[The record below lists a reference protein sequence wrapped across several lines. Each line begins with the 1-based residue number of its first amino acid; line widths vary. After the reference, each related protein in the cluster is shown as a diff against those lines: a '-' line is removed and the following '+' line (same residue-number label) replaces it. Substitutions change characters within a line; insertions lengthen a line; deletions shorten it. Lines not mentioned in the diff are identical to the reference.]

1 MIEKIN
7 TNSINTKTSPQSK
20 NPQFGGLGDAIL
32 SGIQL
37 CETNPMVNVAVL
49 DLSTDIIPRTARET
63 KTNVFAGFEAFRRES
78 SGLIVNCLLPSL
90 IVLGIAKMFQKVTM
104 GHKTKMG
111 SCWANEETINTVAN
125 YWENA
130 KGQDS
135 IKIRNTITNIL
146 EQTYGL
152 DGSEIK
158 EIGQE
163 AKYIKKASR
172 YLEFAVKSKNPKLTK
187 KLAQRAFEYLSSQTH
202 ISENIKIGSKD
213 GKYFSQN
220 LSSVTRDIPKILQE
234 LINNPKAQDL
244 SWFKNSA
251 RRLINTKSLLGL
263 SIIIPL
269 AISMQP
275 INRWITSKLSG
286 KKGAPIYKD
295 FQEMEHKELTSEQK
309 MKLFRQKVGS
319 VGAMIGVAMLAM
331 LKKPSMQMFQFS
343 GLFPTMNQARLI
355 SASTFSSRIASSENE
370 DELKES
376 TVRDIGTF
384 SGLYFLGDYASKI
397 TATVIEKTKGIKLL
411 NYLSD
416 KPDKSQGLVKEFL
429 HWAKDTKLKSSYEV
443 LESAKK
449 YRALCQLSNIGF
461 SLLLLGIFIPFYTRG
476 KTDKKHREEMKKAGV
491 NEATLQKYYPA
502 FMMNNVHKASVN
514 NIYKAFFT
522 SN

>member
-7 TNSINTKTSPQSK
+7 TNSINKKISTPSK

-32 SGIQL
+32 RGIQV

-63 KTNVFAGFEAFRRES
+63 KTNIFAGFEAFRRES
-78 SGLIVNCLLPSL
+78 SGLIVNCLLPSF
-90 IVLGIAKMFQKVTM
+90 IVLGIAKLFEKVTM
-104 GHKTKMG
+104 GNKTKMG
-111 SCWANEETINTVAN
+111 SCWANEETINTVAH

-130 KGQDS
+130 KGEGTSKVEDTIKTLLKDIHGKDGEVLKSFNDDS
-135 IKIRNTITNIL
+135 LVEKSVKL
-146 EQTYGL
+146 LAQ
-152 DGSEIK
+152 
-158 EIGQE
+158 
-163 AKYIKKASR
+163 
-172 YLEFAVKSKNPKLTK
+172 AVNEKNPKAVK
-187 KLAQRAFEYLSSQTH
+187 KLIKEAFGHITNQTH

-220 LSSVTRDIPKILQE
+220 LSSVMRDIPKVLQE
-234 LINNPKAQDL
+234 LIENPQAKDL

-251 RRLINTKSLLGL
+251 RRLVNTKSVLGL

-275 INRWITSKLSG
+275 LNRWITSKISG

-295 FQEMEHKELTSEQK
+295 FKEAEHKELTAEEK
-309 MKLFRQKVGS
+309 MKLFSGKIAS
-319 VGAMIGVAMLAM
+319 VGAMIGVALLAM
-331 LKKPSMQMFQFS
+331 LKKPSLQMFQFS

-397 TATVIEKTKGIKLL
+397 TATIIEKTKGIKLL

-416 KPDKSQGLVKEFL
+416 KPDKSQGLIKKFL
-429 HWAKDTKLKSSYEV
+429 HWAKDTKLKSSHEV
-443 LESAKK
+443 LEGAKN
-449 YRALCQLSNIGF
+449 YRAICQLSNIGF

-476 KTDKKHREEMKKAGV
+476 KTDKKHREDLKKAGV
-491 NEATLQKYYPA
+491 DNATIKKYYPN
-502 FMMNNVHKASVN
+502 FMMNSANKVSSKK
-514 NIYKAFFT
+514 IYKAFFT